1 MLLRDEAVVKS
12 SQLILSQSRTCKWGA
27 FLANLQ
33 SGACNLTK
41 NDFLQVILKD
51 FAKLWANSHKHLLYI
66 RYLNGP
72 LQLFKTLAK
81 T

>member
-1 MLLRDEAVVKS
+1 MLLRDEVVVKS

-33 SGACNLTK
+33 AGTCNLTK

-51 FAKLWANSHKHLLYI
+51 FGKLWANSKKHLLYI
-66 RYLNGP
+66 RYLNGL